1 MCDKMIL
8 ENGGMLKFITDC
20 YKNHKMCN
28 KAVYNYSYVLEFV
41 PCCYN
46 TQKIIIKLSLFILI
60 QCNLFLNPIRLKS
73 VIKLFMLVFF
83 FLYLMLFLINKRLKK
98 YAIKLFLKN
107 VLCQNITLIDTR
119 ISKICDKDV
128 DVFST
133 INV

>member
-1 MCDKMIL
+1 MWDKMIL

-83 FLYLMLFLINKRLKK
+83 LYLMLFLINKRLKK